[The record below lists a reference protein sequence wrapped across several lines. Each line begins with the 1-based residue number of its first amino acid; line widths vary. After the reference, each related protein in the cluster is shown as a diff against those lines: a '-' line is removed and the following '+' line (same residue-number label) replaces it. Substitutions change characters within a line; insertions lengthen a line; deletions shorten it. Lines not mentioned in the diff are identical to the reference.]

1 MANNKLIKNIGIKK
15 GNKNNN
21 KERKQKRKMIEKNIH
36 KTNNPS
42 QIWKMEEHAQNKQ
55 TSHIL
60 KRGLLN
66 PHNSQTHTRST
77 NNKQQTKRPAKFKKK
92 KSKIKIEIEPLTKST
107 FSFLISSR
115 LMPLSPP
122 IFENQEGG
130 MDERP
135 APETC
140 LSRHRRK
147 RRERRDE
154 VYNIRRPGGV

>member
-92 KSKIKIEIEPLTKST
+92 NPK
-107 FSFLISSR
+107 
-115 LMPLSPP
+115 
-122 IFENQEGG
+122 
-130 MDERP
+130 
-135 APETC
+135 
-140 LSRHRRK
+140 
-147 RRERRDE
+147 
-154 VYNIRRPGGV
+154 